1 MGVLL
6 DWDEVSNLEEELCVA
21 ATQTCGC
28 QQLVLMILGRCSEAN
43 SSRIGKFLP
52 GFSWK
57 ELLLPCPERG
67 RRRGKV
73 SVNTGRN
80 RKKTGRSKSLLPLP
94 GLQLELVWG

>member
-1 MGVLL
+1 M
-6 DWDEVSNLEEELCVA
+6 EEELRVA

-43 SSRIGKFLP
+43 SPRIGKLLP

-57 ELLLPCPERG
+57 ELLLPCPEKG

-80 RKKTGRSKSLLPLP
+80 RKKTGRSKSLLCLP
-94 GLQLELVWG
+94 GLQLELGWG